1 MAVKIIVGLGNPGA
15 RYEQT
20 RHNVGFRLVDLLAVR
35 LTQGLQ
41 GADGKADFRQSSS
54 MQCEYARLKVADHDI
69 VIVKPL
75 TYMNLSGQ
83 SVQKVLH
90 WYKVK
95 AESGSLLVAHDDVS
109 LDTGRLRF
117 QKGGGAGG
125 QHGVESIIE
134 CLSGNKQFDRLKIG
148 VGPDPGGATRGDY
161 VLATVPLEEREI
173 LEKILSSSADAL
185 KFWLTNDIDKC
196 ANRFNAIDLSTKVEE
211 KKTV

>member
-15 RYEQT
+15 RYEST
-20 RHNVGFRLVDLLAVR
+20 RHNVGFRLVERLAAA
-35 LTQGLQ
+35 LG
-41 GADGKADFRQSSS
+41 GDFRNSSS
-54 MQCEYARLKVADHDI
+54 MQCDYARVKRGDDDVI
-69 VIVKPL
+69 IVKPL

-95 AESGSLLVAHDDVS
+95 ADSGALLVTHDDVS

-134 CLSGNKQFDRLKIG
+134 CLSGNKQFDRLKVG

-161 VLATVPLEEREI
+161 VLSAIPSEQKEI
-173 LEKILSSSADAL
+173 LEKILGSSCEAL
-185 KFWLTNDIDKC
+185 KFWLTNDVDKC
-196 ANRFNAIDLSTKVEE
+196 ANQFNSIDFSLKAAEP
-211 KKTV
+211 K

>member
-20 RHNVGFRLVDLLAVR
+20 RHNVGFRLAELLATK
-35 LTQGLQ
+35 LTDSSEGRV
-41 GADGKADFRQSSS
+41 DFRQSSS
-54 MQCEYARLKVADHDI
+54 MQCEYARLKVASDDI
-69 VIVKPL
+69 IIVKPL

-83 SVQKVLH
+83 AVQKVLH

-95 AESGSLLVAHDDVS
+95 PESGSLLVTHDDVS
-109 LDTGRLRF
+109 LNTGRLRF

-134 CLSGNKQFDRLKIG
+134 SLSGNKQFDRLKIG

-161 VLATVPLEEREI
+161 VLASVPLEQREI
-173 LEKILSSSADAL
+173 LDKMLLTAADAL

-196 ANRFNAIDLSTKVEE
+196 ANRFNSIDLSTKVSEQN
-211 KKTV
+211 